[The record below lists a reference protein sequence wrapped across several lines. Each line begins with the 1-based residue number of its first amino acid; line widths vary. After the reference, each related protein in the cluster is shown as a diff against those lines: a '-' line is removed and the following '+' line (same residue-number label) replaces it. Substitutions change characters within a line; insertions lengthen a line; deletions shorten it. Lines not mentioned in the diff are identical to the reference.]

1 MKAYNLMVYIFFH
14 FFKARKWDKLA
25 KVLFLNHVYFAK
37 IAFSF
42 LKNESN

>member
-1 MKAYNLMVYIFFH
+1 MVCIFFFH

-37 IAFSF
+37 IVFSF